1 MDIGKA
7 GEEGMIGFRDPLHKG
22 RGPVLKGL
30 VRQER
35 EGEVAVDIRSVE
47 VLE

>member
-1 MDIGKA
+1 
-7 GEEGMIGFRDPLHKG
+7 MIGFGDALHKG

-35 EGEVAVDIRSVE
+35 EGEVVVDIRSAE
-47 VLE
+47 MLE